1 MRLNVE
7 IIMRVEHD
15 DDDHEPLQT
24 STSTS
29 TSIICEDG
37 YLAEDYLNLLK
48 FVPVVP
54 DILMPFCGKN
64 LVLR

>member
-1 MRLNVE
+1 MLRY
-7 IIMRVEHD
+7 VEHD
-15 DDDHEPLQT
+15 DDDHEPLQP
-24 STSTS
+24 STS

-64 LVLR
+64 SVLR